1 MSMKWIS
8 VLLLQLSCYFSSG
21 SCGQVLVW
29 PTEYSYWINMKTILD
44 ELVQRGHEIY
54 PTHLLKDDFR
64 ILFRK
69 LITKWTYDLSK
80 DTFWAYF
87 SQLQENSWEYSDCI
101 EKLCKDAVLNRKLMT
116 KLQESKFDV
125 ILADTVGPCG
135 DLLAELHKI
144 PLMYS
149 LPFSPGF
156 TFEKYSG
163 GLSLPPSYVPV
174 IMSELSDQMAFM
186 ERVKNMIYVLYFDFW
201 FQTFNQK
208 RWDQFYSECLGRPN
222 ILSELMGKAQIWL
235 I

>member
-1 MSMKWIS
+1 MKWIS
-8 VLLLQLSCYFSSG
+8 VLLLLQLSCYFSSG
-21 SCGQVLVW
+21 SCGQVLGW

-44 ELVQRGHEIY
+44 ELVQRGHEVTVLTSWASILVDPSKSSTIKYAIY

-116 KLQESKFDV
+116 KLQESKFEV

-156 TFEKYSG
+156 TF
-163 GLSLPPSYVPV
+163 
-174 IMSELSDQMAFM
+174 
-186 ERVKNMIYVLYFDFW
+186 
-201 FQTFNQK
+201 
-208 RWDQFYSECLGRPN
+208 
-222 ILSELMGKAQIWL
+222 
-235 I
+235 

>member
-1 MSMKWIS
+1 MKWIS
-8 VLLLQLSCYFSSG
+8 VLLLLQLGCYFSSG

-29 PTEYSYWINMKTILD
+29 PTKYSYWINMKTILD
-44 ELVQRGHEIY
+44 ELVQRGHEVTVLTSWASILVDPSKSSTIKYEIY

-144 PLMYS
+144 PLMYG

-163 GLSLPPSYVPV
+163 GLSLHPTYL
-174 IMSELSDQMAFM
+174 LSCQ
-186 ERVKNMIYVLYFDFW
+186 N
-201 FQTFNQK
+201 
-208 RWDQFYSECLGRPN
+208 
-222 ILSELMGKAQIWL
+222 
-235 I
+235 